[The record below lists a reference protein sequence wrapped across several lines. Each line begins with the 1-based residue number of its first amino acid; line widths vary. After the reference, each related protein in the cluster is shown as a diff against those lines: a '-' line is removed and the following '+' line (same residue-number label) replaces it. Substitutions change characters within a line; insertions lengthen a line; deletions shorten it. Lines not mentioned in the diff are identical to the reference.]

1 MATDLN
7 NDIKAFA
14 RVASGTNSFF
24 PEARA
29 NMNPADFRRLRA
41 NYVDNVAPL
50 EDRLANMR
58 NNVARLQSQELA
70 FRQSMLAFD
79 QQKEDLARRK
89 EAQDPE
95 KIEAI
100 GNIVTGE
107 LPAADKK
114 DAIFKMG
121 IDNPDM
127 LAYNPLFKN
136 AYNEALKSVDAKI
149 DDDNQRNA
157 KTRATEAQLRNQLFN
172 YGQAGFDTIQQ
183 LDMGEIDTQ
192 TAFSRLDGLQKQKS
206 QAKAAGEKFE
216 LDQARLERFRK
227 LRTIKNIDLED
238 SEAFKQADEEGKKN
252 LKEQFARTGGKTFAP
267 EYRNQLIDRLV
278 LLTGRD
284 ESEFANEDDQSLYK
298 RFDQELLRQEAM
310 IERGTLDPDDLVTN
324 PQEFQIKGLVNPE

>member
-100 GNIVTGE
+100 GNIVAGE

-121 IDNPDM
+121 IWPVFTY
-127 LAYNPLFKN
+127 A
-136 AYNEALKSVDAKI
+136 E
-149 DDDNQRNA
+149 
-157 KTRATEAQLRNQLFN
+157 
-172 YGQAGFDTIQQ
+172 
-183 LDMGEIDTQ
+183 
-192 TAFSRLDGLQKQKS
+192 LQKQ
-206 QAKAAGEKFE
+206 
-216 LDQARLERFRK
+216 
-227 LRTIKNIDLED
+227 
-238 SEAFKQADEEGKKN
+238 
-252 LKEQFARTGGKTFAP
+252 EQQKPSFVISCSITVRQGSIQS
-267 EYRNQLIDRLV
+267 NSLIW
-278 LLTGRD
+278 GR
-284 ESEFANEDDQSLYK
+284 ST
-298 RFDQELLRQEAM
+298 LRQPS
-310 IERGTLDPDDLVTN
+310 LD
-324 PQEFQIKGLVNPE
+324 